1 MYASGRQHLVRC
13 SRSQG
18 GILLGRFDLS
28 RSSIFLRWPGYDT
41 AVLTQKTGVSV
52 FVGRFC
58 SKSVRFSGKT
68 AMKQS
73 LTHWQCA
80 GKFAASSVISAGL
93 ERTDSMLLRSPSC
106 VTFRCFPQSGLHD
119 GKSLRLG
126 KIEDGPRNIL
136 SSWICIHEEQ
146 RFT

>member
-1 MYASGRQHLVRC
+1 MPQVDNTSCDAADPRGEYCSGGLISAARV
-13 SRSQG
+13 
-18 GILLGRFDLS
+18 F
-28 RSSIFLRWPGYDT
+28 FLRWPGYDT

-52 FVGRFC
+52 FVGPFC

-68 AMKQS
+68 AMRQS